1 MVGTMVVLLAHTYVS
16 LLQTGLPLT
25 RTKEGTDMLK
35 RLNVALAALVLGVVA
50 IVVPASSA
58 GGGKAIMISERMQLT
73 GPDTQ
78 AGSWVGAG
86 EISDAGSATASFT
99 LVPKGNYGKLT
110 GTHELNGSAGTIT
123 IETTARVRPFPPEER
138 AMVEGRWRIIGG
150 TGAYAR
156 LHGQGKVYATG
167 DFTTGDI
174 TIVRDGTVR
183 EGCRW
188 AGPPHSC

>member
-1 MVGTMVVLLAHTYVS
+1 MF
-16 LLQTGLPLT
+16 
-25 RTKEGTDMLK
+25 K
-35 RLNVALAALVLGVVA
+35 RLNVVVAVMVLGVVA

-58 GGGKAIMISERMQLT
+58 AGGKAIMFSERMQLT

-86 EISDAGSATASFT
+86 ALSDAGSATASFT
-99 LVPKGNYGKLT
+99 LVPEGNYGKLT
-110 GTHELNGSAGTIT
+110 GTHILNGSAGTIT
-123 IETTARVRPFPPEER
+123 IETAARVRPFPPEER
-138 AMVEGRWRIIGG
+138 AMVEGRWKIVGG

-167 DFTTGDI
+167 DFTTGEI

-183 EGCRW
+183 EGCGW
-188 AGPPHSC
+188 AGPSHGC